1 MQKVEHS
8 EMKNSALGKD
18 WVGYTKI
25 DISERTSVW
34 GNLSFLWIAYFC
46 WYRGG
51 DPICIS
57 TIGQLIVEMTFVS
70 FFMGKALLGLQLYF

>member
-8 EMKNSALGKD
+8 EMKNSALGED

-34 GNLSFLWIAYFC
+34 GNLSFL
-46 WYRGG
+46 
-51 DPICIS
+51 
-57 TIGQLIVEMTFVS
+57 E
-70 FFMGKALLGLQLYF
+70 